1 MSVRTASEPVREAII
16 EMRELGG
23 PAGPSAPSGAAPFQG
38 IVVPGKKLLAVHD
51 PRDPRSETIRTLR
64 AELLLRRESA
74 DGNDVIAL
82 LSACAGEGR
91 SLLAADLAIG
101 VAQTGCPTL
110 LVDADFR
117 RPQQHLLFGTHNR
130 LGLAHAIAS
139 GEPPQLREVR
149 GLPTLSLLTAGE
161 SPGDPL
167 EALSSLAFKRMVEDW
182 RRHFRFVVIDT
193 APVAEFSDAL
203 VIANLVGRV
212 LVLSRARHTRYRE
225 MQDLLR
231 RLASTRSEVLG
242 AVISHF

>member
-1 MSVRTASEPVREAII
+1 MD
-16 EMRELGG
+16 MRELASSIAP
-23 PAGPSAPSGAAPFQG
+23 PAHVGAASVQG
-38 IVVPGKKLLAVHD
+38 AVVPGRKLLSAHD
-51 PRDPRSETIRTLR
+51 PREPRWETIRTLR
-64 AELLLRRESA
+64 AELLLRRESV

-91 SLLAADLAIG
+91 SLLAADLAIA

-130 LGLAHAIAS
+130 LGLAQAIAS
-139 GEPPQLREVR
+139 GDLPQLREVR
-149 GLPTLSLLTAGE
+149 GLPNLSLLTAGE
-161 SPGDPL
+161 NEGDPL
-167 EALSSLAFKRMVEDW
+167 EALSSVAFKRMVEDW
-182 RRHFRFVVIDT
+182 RRQFRFVVIDT

-212 LVLSRARHTRYRE
+212 LVLSRAKHTRYRE